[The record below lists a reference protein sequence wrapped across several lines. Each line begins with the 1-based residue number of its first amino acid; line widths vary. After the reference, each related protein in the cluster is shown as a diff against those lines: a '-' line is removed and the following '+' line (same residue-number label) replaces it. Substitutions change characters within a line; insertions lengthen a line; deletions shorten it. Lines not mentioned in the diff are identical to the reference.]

1 VPKGRHM
8 AALGTLRILFGPEHC
23 LFSPPAHSLMEKRM
37 RDGGDSIR
45 HYMHD
50 IMRFPLLNEDDE
62 IRLAAEIRDGSDEA
76 RKKLIRS
83 NLRLVVKIA
92 YDFRGLGLPLCDLI
106 AEGNVG
112 LIRASDRFDPAK
124 GAKFSSYSSWWIKQA
139 MRRALANQSRTVRVP
154 IQSAVRLGRMR
165 NVVRELGEKLG
176 REPTD
181 EEIATASEFSPK
193 TVAWLKQADV
203 RGVSLN
209 EAIGNEDSGEYGDV
223 IPDSES
229 ASPDAILEKLL
240 VVEHL
245 QGVMHEK
252 LDERE
257 KTIIGMRF
265 GLDGESPKT
274 LEEVSQHVG
283 CTRERVRQIQYRA
296 LLKLR
301 AMLGSEAIPMG
312 G

>member
-1 VPKGRHM
+1 
-8 AALGTLRILFGPEHC
+8 
-23 LFSPPAHSLMEKRM
+23 M

-45 HYMHD
+45 QYMHD
-50 IMRFPLLNEDDE
+50 IMRFPLLSEDDE
-62 IRLAAEIRDGSDEA
+62 VHLAELIHAGSEEA
-76 RKKLIRS
+76 QKKLIRS

-112 LIRASDRFDPAK
+112 LIRAADRFDPAK

-154 IQSAVRLGRMR
+154 IQSAVRLGKVR
-165 NVVRELGEKLG
+165 NITRSLTENLG
-176 REPTD
+176 REPAD
-181 EEIATASEFSPK
+181 QEIAEASEFSLK

-203 RGVSLN
+203 RGISLSD
-209 EAIGNEDSGEYGDV
+209 ALGGEDAGEYEDV
-223 IPDSES
+223 ISDSEADAPDS
-229 ASPDAILEKLL
+229 ILERVLMAQ
-240 VVEHL
+240 HL
-245 QGVMHEK
+245 QLVIRDQ

-257 KTIIGMRF
+257 QTILNMRF
-265 GLDGESPKT
+265 GLNGEQPRT

-296 LLKLR
+296 LMKLR
-301 AMLGSEAIPMG
+301 AMLGAEVIPMDH
-312 G
+312 

>member
-1 VPKGRHM
+1 
-8 AALGTLRILFGPEHC
+8 
-23 LFSPPAHSLMEKRM
+23 M

-50 IMRFPLLNEDDE
+50 IMRFPLLSEADE
-62 IRLAAEIRDGSDEA
+62 VRLAEEIRDGSDDA

-106 AEGNVG
+106 AEGNIG
-112 LIRASDRFDPAK
+112 LIRAADRFDPSK

-139 MRRALANQSRTVRVP
+139 MRRALANQSRTVRIP

-165 NVVRELGEKLG
+165 TVVRELADSLG
-176 REPTD
+176 RQPTD
-181 EEIATASEFSPK
+181 QEIATASEFSLK
-193 TVAWLKQADV
+193 TVAWLKQADI
-203 RGVSLN
+203 RGVSLS
-209 EAIGNEDSGEYGDV
+209 EALGNEDSGEYKDV
-223 IPDSES
+223 ISDAES
-229 ASPDAILEKLL
+229 AAPDAVLERTL
-240 VVEHL
+240 VAEHL
-245 QGVMHEK
+245 QGVIRDQ

-257 KTIIGMRF
+257 RTILDMRF
-265 GLDGESPKT
+265 GLNGEPPKT

-301 AMLGSEAIPMG
+301 ASLGNEAIPLDR
-312 G
+312 